1 MKIDWLVVGGV
12 VLCAVILVIFLV
24 RRNLSDKK
32 KLEDFLDKNATSFSK
47 DETEVNDEES
57 NH

>member
-32 KLEDFLDKNATSFSK
+32 KLEVFLDKTVNSLTT